1 MPAPAPAPSGPPT
14 TQAGV
19 AALDFIPEAESPGNY
34 MLPVLYPLSAPNSP
48 VIGDYYRVSVFQDPR
63 IYLYRW
69 VDVKLKGTNTLVA
82 SGYTYVLGATDSHP
96 NGGPGFPSS
105 GNGSYDFSWGP
116 SIRYLEYVYT
126 WNNTFRIMIARK

>member
-96 NGGPGFPSS
+96 NGGLVFHHQAMVLTIFRGVRV
-105 GNGSYDFSWGP
+105 YDIWSM
-116 SIRYLEYVYT
+116 YT
-126 WNNTFRIMIARK
+126 RGTTRFVL